1 MRAVDSSLVGHV
13 RFFAGYGPF
22 TPLLPLTAAKQD
34 LLLEAIA
41 ALRLELQEETDARY
55 RNDDQFTALGQLAD
69 EIEAL
74 G

>member
-1 MRAVDSSLVGHV
+1 MAAVASAEIGPV
-13 RFFAGYGPF
+13 RYFAGYGPF
-22 TPLLPLTAAKQD
+22 TPMLPLTVAKQD

-41 ALRLELQEETDARY
+41 TLRLELQEETDSRY
-55 RNDDQFTALGQLAD
+55 RNDEQHAALGRLAD